1 MRLEVIILAAGEGT
15 RMRSSIP
22 KVLHVVGGRPLLE
35 HVLKIASDL
44 KPDTL
49 NVVIGHG
56 AMEVKAEIEAPHVA
70 WVEQSE
76 QKGTGHAVMQAMD
89 RVDPSA
95 AVLVLYGDVPLIEK
109 TTLGRCIA
117 AAEDGVGVVT
127 VEVPDPDG
135 LGRILRESD
144 GRISAIVE
152 EQDATEQQRTIK
164 EINTGILA
172 ASAATLAPLLASI
185 ETHNAQGEYYLT
197 DVISLA
203 ASSGVQVTGVGATCP
218 EEVQGINDRSQLAS
232 VERHFQRREAE
243 RLLASGVTLA
253 DPARLDLRGTLTAGR
268 DCFIDINVV
277 IEGTVVIG
285 DNVSIGPGCVVADSE
300 LADGVVIEAHSV
312 VEGAVVGSD
321 CRLGPFARVRP
332 GTELAE
338 GARIGNFVE
347 TKKAII
353 GAGTKANHLAY
364 LGDSTIG
371 AECNIGAGTVTC
383 NYDGVDK
390 NETRIGDGVFV
401 GTNSTLV
408 APLTIDEGAYV
419 AAGSTITSKV
429 DSEDLAVGR
438 ARQRNIQ
445 GWVPPTKRK
454 Q

>member
-1 MRLEVIILAAGEGT
+1 MRLEVIVLAAGEGT
-15 RMRSSIP
+15 RMQSSIP

-35 HVLKIASDL
+35 HVLNVASDL
-44 KPDTL
+44 SPDTL

-56 AMEVKAEIEAPHVA
+56 GAEVKARIEAPDVA
-70 WVEQSE
+70 WVDQAER
-76 QKGTGHAVMQAMD
+76 KGTGHAVIQAMD
-89 RVDPSA
+89 NVDPSA
-95 AVLVLYGDVPLIEK
+95 TVLVLYGDVPLIEK
-109 TTLGRCIA
+109 TTLEQCIA
-117 AAEDGVGVVT
+117 AASDGIGIVT
-127 VEVPDPDG
+127 VEMSDPKG
-135 LGRILRESD
+135 LGRILRGAD
-144 GRISAIVE
+144 GRISAIIE

-164 EINTGILA
+164 EVNTGILA
-172 ASAATLAPLLASI
+172 ASSATLAPLLASI
-185 ETHNAQGEYYLT
+185 ETHNSQGEYYLT
-197 DVISLA
+197 DVISRA
-203 ASSGVQVTGVGATCP
+203 ASSGIQVTGVGAICP
-218 EEVQGINDRSQLAS
+218 EEVQGINDHIQLAA

-243 RLLASGVTLA
+243 RLMVSGVTLA

-277 IEGTVVIG
+277 IEGTVAIG
-285 DNVSIGPGCVVADSE
+285 DNVSIGPGCVVTDSE
-300 LADGVVIEAHSV
+300 LANGVVVEAHSV
-312 VEGAVVGSD
+312 VEGAIVGSH

-390 NETRIGDGVFV
+390 NETHIGDGVFV

-454 Q
+454 

>member
-1 MRLEVIILAAGEGT
+1 MRLEVIVLAAGQGT
-15 RMRSSIP
+15 RMQSSVP

-35 HVLKIASDL
+35 HVINTASDL
-44 KPDTL
+44 NPETL
-49 NVVIGHG
+49 NVVVGHG
-56 AMEVKAEIEAPHVA
+56 RAEVEARLETSDVA
-70 WVEQSE
+70 WVDQGE
-76 QKGTGHAVMQAMD
+76 QKGTGHAVIQAMD
-89 RVDPSA
+89 NVDPSA
-95 AVLVLYGDVPLIEK
+95 TVLVLYGDVPLIKK
-109 TTLGRCIA
+109 TTLEQCIA
-117 AAEDGVGVVT
+117 AAGDGIGIVT
-127 VEVPDPDG
+127 VEMPDPQG

-144 GRISAIVE
+144 GQISAIIE

-164 EINTGILA
+164 EVNTGILA

-185 ETHNAQGEYYLT
+185 ETRNSQGEYYLT

-203 ASSGVQVTGVGATCP
+203 ASSGIKVSGVGATCP
-218 EEVQGINDRSQLAS
+218 EEVQGINDRIQLAA

-243 RLLASGVTLA
+243 RLMAAGVTIA
-253 DPARLDLRGTLTAGR
+253 DPARLDLRGTLTAGQ
-268 DCFIDINVV
+268 DCFIDVNVIV
-277 IEGTVVIG
+277 EGSVVIG
-285 DNVSIGPGCVVADSE
+285 KNVSIGPGCVVKDSE
-300 LADGVVIEAHSV
+300 LGDDVVIEANTLV
-312 VEGAVVGSD
+312 DGAVIASD
-321 CRLGPFARVRP
+321 CHLGPFARIRP

-371 AECNIGAGTVTC
+371 AECNIGAGTITC

-390 NETRIGDGVFV
+390 NETHIGDGVFV

-408 APLTIDEGAYV
+408 APLAIGDGAYV

-454 Q
+454 

>member
-1 MRLEVIILAAGEGT
+1 MRLEVIVLAAGEGT
-15 RMRSSIP
+15 RMQSSIP

-35 HVLKIASDL
+35 HVLNVASDL
-44 KPDTL
+44 SPDTL

-56 AMEVKAEIEAPHVA
+56 GAEVKARIEAPDVA
-70 WVEQSE
+70 WVDQAER
-76 QKGTGHAVMQAMD
+76 KGTGHAVIQAMD
-89 RVDPSA
+89 NVDPSA
-95 AVLVLYGDVPLIEK
+95 TVLVLYGDVPLIEK
-109 TTLGRCIA
+109 TTLEQCIA
-117 AAEDGVGVVT
+117 AASDGIGIVT
-127 VEVPDPDG
+127 VEMSDPKG
-135 LGRILRESD
+135 LGRILRGAD
-144 GRISAIVE
+144 GRISAIIE
-152 EQDATEQQRTIK
+152 EQDATEQQRTIQ
-164 EINTGILA
+164 EVNTGILA
-172 ASAATLAPLLASI
+172 ASNATLAPLLASI
-185 ETHNAQGEYYLT
+185 ETHNSQGEYYLT
-197 DVISLA
+197 DVISRA
-203 ASSGVQVTGVGATCP
+203 ASSGIQVTGVGAICP
-218 EEVQGINDRSQLAS
+218 EEVQGINDHIQLAA

-243 RLLASGVTLA
+243 RLMVSGVTLA

-277 IEGTVVIG
+277 IEGTVAIG
-285 DNVSIGPGCVVADSE
+285 DNVSIGPGCVVTDSE
-300 LADGVVIEAHSV
+300 LADGVVVEAHSV
-312 VEGAVVGSD
+312 VEGAIVGSR

-390 NETRIGDGVFV
+390 NETHIGDGVFV

-454 Q
+454 

>member
-1 MRLEVIILAAGEGT
+1 MRLEVIVLAAGEGT
-15 RMRSSIP
+15 RMQSSIP

-35 HVLKIASDL
+35 HVLNVASDL
-44 KPDTL
+44 SPDTL
-49 NVVIGHG
+49 TVVIGHG
-56 AMEVKAEIEAPHVA
+56 GAEVKARIEAPDVA
-70 WVEQSE
+70 WVDQAER
-76 QKGTGHAVMQAMD
+76 KGTGHAVIQAMD
-89 RVDPSA
+89 NVDPSA
-95 AVLVLYGDVPLIEK
+95 TVLVLYGDVPLIEK
-109 TTLGRCIA
+109 TTLEQCIA
-117 AAEDGVGVVT
+117 AASDGIGIVT
-127 VEVPDPDG
+127 VEMSDPKG
-135 LGRILRESD
+135 LGRILRGAD
-144 GRISAIVE
+144 GRISAIIE
-152 EQDATEQQRTIK
+152 EQDATEQQRTIQ
-164 EINTGILA
+164 EVNTGILA
-172 ASAATLAPLLASI
+172 ASNATLAPLLASI
-185 ETHNAQGEYYLT
+185 ETHNSQGEYYLT

-203 ASSGVQVTGVGATCP
+203 ASSGTQVTGVNAICP
-218 EEVQGINDRSQLAS
+218 EEVQGINDHIQLAA

-243 RLLASGVTLA
+243 RLMVSGVTLA

-277 IEGTVVIG
+277 IEGTVAIG
-285 DNVSIGPGCVVADSE
+285 DNVSIGPGCVVTDSE
-300 LADGVVIEAHSV
+300 LADGVVVEAHSV
-312 VEGAVVGSD
+312 VEGAIVGSR

-390 NETRIGDGVFV
+390 NETHIGDGVFV

-454 Q
+454 

>member
-1 MRLEVIILAAGEGT
+1 MRLEVIVLAAGEGT
-15 RMRSSIP
+15 RMQSSIP

-35 HVLKIASDL
+35 HVLNVASDL
-44 KPDTL
+44 SPDTL

-56 AMEVKAEIEAPHVA
+56 GAEVKARIEAPDVA
-70 WVEQSE
+70 WVDQAER
-76 QKGTGHAVMQAMD
+76 KGTGHAVIQAMD
-89 RVDPSA
+89 NVDPSA
-95 AVLVLYGDVPLIEK
+95 TVLVLYGDVPLIEK
-109 TTLGRCIA
+109 TTLEQCIA
-117 AAEDGVGVVT
+117 AASDGIGIVT
-127 VEVPDPDG
+127 VEMSDPKG
-135 LGRILRESD
+135 LGRILRGAD
-144 GRISAIVE
+144 GRISAIIE

-164 EINTGILA
+164 EVNTGILA
-172 ASAATLAPLLASI
+172 ASSATLAPLLASI
-185 ETHNAQGEYYLT
+185 ETHNSQGEYYLT
-197 DVISLA
+197 DVISRA
-203 ASSGVQVTGVGATCP
+203 ASSGIQVTGVGAICP
-218 EEVQGINDRSQLAS
+218 EEVQGINDHIQLAA

-243 RLLASGVTLA
+243 RLMVSGVTLA

-277 IEGTVVIG
+277 IEGTVAIG
-285 DNVSIGPGCVVADSE
+285 DNVSIGPGCVVTDSE
-300 LADGVVIEAHSV
+300 LADGVVVEAHSV
-312 VEGAVVGSD
+312 VEGAIVGSR

-390 NETRIGDGVFV
+390 NETHIGDGVFV

-454 Q
+454 

>member
-1 MRLEVIILAAGEGT
+1 MRLEVIVLAAGEGT
-15 RMRSSIP
+15 RMQSSIP

-35 HVLKIASDL
+35 HVLNVASDL
-44 KPDTL
+44 SPDTL
-49 NVVIGHG
+49 TVVIGHG
-56 AMEVKAEIEAPHVA
+56 GAEVKARIEAPDVA
-70 WVEQSE
+70 WVDQAE
-76 QKGTGHAVMQAMD
+76 QKGTGHAVIQAMD
-89 RVDPSA
+89 NVDPSA
-95 AVLVLYGDVPLIEK
+95 TVLVLYGDVPLIEK
-109 TTLGRCIA
+109 TTLEQCIA
-117 AAEDGVGVVT
+117 AASDGIGIVT
-127 VEVPDPDG
+127 VEMSDPKG
-135 LGRILRESD
+135 LGRILRGAD
-144 GRISAIVE
+144 GRISAIIE

-164 EINTGILA
+164 EVNTGILA
-172 ASAATLAPLLASI
+172 ASNATLAPLLASI
-185 ETHNAQGEYYLT
+185 ETHNSQGEYYLT

-203 ASSGVQVTGVGATCP
+203 ASSGTQVAGVNAICP
-218 EEVQGINDRSQLAS
+218 EEVQGINDHIQLAA

-243 RLLASGVTLA
+243 RLMVSGVTLA

-277 IEGTVVIG
+277 IEGTVAIG
-285 DNVSIGPGCVVADSE
+285 DNVSIGPGCVVTDSE

-312 VEGAVVGSD
+312 VEGAIVGSR

-338 GARIGNFVE
+338 GVRIGNFVE

-390 NETRIGDGVFV
+390 NETHIGDGVFV

-454 Q
+454 

>member
-1 MRLEVIILAAGEGT
+1 MRLEVIVLAAGEGT
-15 RMRSSIP
+15 RMQSSIP

-35 HVLKIASDL
+35 HVLNVASDL
-44 KPDTL
+44 SPDTL

-56 AMEVKAEIEAPHVA
+56 GAEVKARIEAPDVA
-70 WVEQSE
+70 WVDQAER
-76 QKGTGHAVMQAMD
+76 KGTGHAVIQAMD
-89 RVDPSA
+89 NVDPSA
-95 AVLVLYGDVPLIEK
+95 TVLVLYGDVPLIEK
-109 TTLGRCIA
+109 TTLEQCIA
-117 AAEDGVGVVT
+117 AASDGIGIVT
-127 VEVPDPDG
+127 VEMSDPKG
-135 LGRILRESD
+135 LGRILRGAD
-144 GRISAIVE
+144 GRISAIIE

-164 EINTGILA
+164 EVNTGILA
-172 ASAATLAPLLASI
+172 ASSATLAPLLASI
-185 ETHNAQGEYYLT
+185 ETHNSQGEYYLT
-197 DVISLA
+197 DVISRA
-203 ASSGVQVTGVGATCP
+203 ASSGIQVTGVGAICP
-218 EEVQGINDRSQLAS
+218 EEVQGINDHIQLAA
-232 VERHFQRREAE
+232 VERDFQRREAE
-243 RLLASGVTLA
+243 RLMVSGVTLA

-277 IEGTVVIG
+277 IEGTVAIG
-285 DNVSIGPGCVVADSE
+285 DNVSIGPGCVVTDSE
-300 LADGVVIEAHSV
+300 LADGVVVEAHSV
-312 VEGAVVGSD
+312 VEGAIVGSR

-390 NETRIGDGVFV
+390 NETHIGDGVFV

-454 Q
+454 

>member
-1 MRLEVIILAAGEGT
+1 MRLEVIVLAAGEGT
-15 RMRSSIP
+15 RMQSSIP

-35 HVLKIASDL
+35 HVLNVASDL
-44 KPDTL
+44 SPDTL
-49 NVVIGHG
+49 TVVIGHG
-56 AMEVKAEIEAPHVA
+56 GAEVKARIEAPDVA
-70 WVEQSE
+70 WVDQAER
-76 QKGTGHAVMQAMD
+76 KGTGHAVVQAMD
-89 RVDPSA
+89 NVDPSA
-95 AVLVLYGDVPLIEK
+95 TVLVLYGDVPLIEK
-109 TTLGRCIA
+109 TTLEQCLA
-117 AAEDGVGVVT
+117 AARDGIGIVT
-127 VEVPDPDG
+127 VEMSDPKG
-135 LGRILRESD
+135 LGRILRGAD
-144 GRISAIVE
+144 GRISAIIE

-164 EINTGILA
+164 EVNTGILA
-172 ASAATLAPLLASI
+172 ASSATLAPLLASI
-185 ETHNAQGEYYLT
+185 ETHNSQGEYYLT
-197 DVISLA
+197 DVISRA
-203 ASSGVQVTGVGATCP
+203 ASSGIQVTGVGAICP
-218 EEVQGINDRSQLAS
+218 EEVQGINDHIQLAA
-232 VERHFQRREAE
+232 VERDFQRREAE
-243 RLLASGVTLA
+243 RLMVSGVTLA

-277 IEGTVVIG
+277 IEGTVAIG
-285 DNVSIGPGCVVADSE
+285 DNVSIGPGCVVTDSE
-300 LADGVVIEAHSV
+300 LADGVVVEAHSV
-312 VEGAVVGSD
+312 VEGAIVGSR

-390 NETRIGDGVFV
+390 NETHIGDGVFV

-454 Q
+454 

>member
-1 MRLEVIILAAGEGT
+1 MRLEVIVLAAGEGT
-15 RMRSSIP
+15 RMQSSIP

-35 HVLKIASDL
+35 HVLNVASDL
-44 KPDTL
+44 SPDTL

-56 AMEVKAEIEAPHVA
+56 GAEVKARIEAPDVA
-70 WVEQSE
+70 WVDQAER
-76 QKGTGHAVMQAMD
+76 KGTGHAVIQAMD
-89 RVDPSA
+89 NVDPSA
-95 AVLVLYGDVPLIEK
+95 TVLVLYGDVPLIEK
-109 TTLGRCIA
+109 TTLEQCIA
-117 AAEDGVGVVT
+117 AASDGIGIVT
-127 VEVPDPDG
+127 VEMSDPKG
-135 LGRILRESD
+135 LGRILRGAD
-144 GRISAIVE
+144 GRISAIIE
-152 EQDATEQQRTIK
+152 EQDATEQQRTIQ
-164 EINTGILA
+164 EVNTGILA
-172 ASAATLAPLLASI
+172 ASNATLAPLLASI
-185 ETHNAQGEYYLT
+185 ETHNSQGEYYLT

-203 ASSGVQVTGVGATCP
+203 ASSGTQVTGVNAICP
-218 EEVQGINDRSQLAS
+218 EEVQGINDHIQLAA

-243 RLLASGVTLA
+243 RLMVSGVTLA

-277 IEGTVVIG
+277 IEGTVAIG
-285 DNVSIGPGCVVADSE
+285 DNVSIGPGCVVTDSE
-300 LADGVVIEAHSV
+300 LADGVVVEAHSV
-312 VEGAVVGSD
+312 VEGAIVGSR

-390 NETRIGDGVFV
+390 NETHIGDGVFV

-454 Q
+454 

>member
-1 MRLEVIILAAGEGT
+1 MRLEVIVLAAGEGT
-15 RMRSSIP
+15 RMQSSIP

-35 HVLKIASDL
+35 HVLNVASDL
-44 KPDTL
+44 SPDTL

-56 AMEVKAEIEAPHVA
+56 GAEVKARIEAPDVA
-70 WVEQSE
+70 WVDQAER
-76 QKGTGHAVMQAMD
+76 KGTGHAVIQAMD
-89 RVDPSA
+89 NVDPSA
-95 AVLVLYGDVPLIEK
+95 TVLVLYGDVPLIEK
-109 TTLGRCIA
+109 TTLEQCIA
-117 AAEDGVGVVT
+117 AASDGIGIVT
-127 VEVPDPDG
+127 VEMSDPKG
-135 LGRILRESD
+135 LGRILRGAD
-144 GRISAIVE
+144 GRISAIIE

-164 EINTGILA
+164 EVNTGILA
-172 ASAATLAPLLASI
+172 ASSATLALLLASI
-185 ETHNAQGEYYLT
+185 ETHNSQGEYYLT

-203 ASSGVQVTGVGATCP
+203 ASSGTQVTGVNAICP
-218 EEVQGINDRSQLAS
+218 EEVQGINDHIQLAA

-243 RLLASGVTLA
+243 RLMVSGVTLA

-277 IEGTVVIG
+277 IEGTVAIG
-285 DNVSIGPGCVVADSE
+285 DNVSIGPGCVVTDSE
-300 LADGVVIEAHSV
+300 LADGVVVEAHSV
-312 VEGAVVGSD
+312 VEGAIVGSR

-390 NETRIGDGVFV
+390 NETHIGDGVFV

-454 Q
+454 

>member
-15 RMRSSIP
+15 RMQSSIP

-117 AAEDGVGVVT
+117 AAEDGIGVVT
-127 VEVPDPDG
+127 VEVPDPEG

-203 ASSGVQVTGVGATCP
+203 ASSGVQVTGVSATCP

-454 Q
+454 R

>member
-1 MRLEVIILAAGEGT
+1 MRLEVIVLAAGEGT
-15 RMRSSIP
+15 RMQSSIP

-35 HVLKIASDL
+35 HVLNVASDL
-44 KPDTL
+44 SPDTL
-49 NVVIGHG
+49 TVVIGHG
-56 AMEVKAEIEAPHVA
+56 GAEVKARIEAPDVA
-70 WVEQSE
+70 WVDQAER
-76 QKGTGHAVMQAMD
+76 KGTGHAVIQAMD
-89 RVDPSA
+89 NVDPSA
-95 AVLVLYGDVPLIEK
+95 TVLVLYGDVPLIEK
-109 TTLGRCIA
+109 TTLEQCIA
-117 AAEDGVGVVT
+117 AASDGIGIVT
-127 VEVPDPDG
+127 VEMSDPKG
-135 LGRILRESD
+135 LGRILRGAD
-144 GRISAIVE
+144 GRISAIIE

-164 EINTGILA
+164 EVNTGILA
-172 ASAATLAPLLASI
+172 ASSATLAPLLASI
-185 ETHNAQGEYYLT
+185 ETHNSQGEYYLT

-203 ASSGVQVTGVGATCP
+203 ASSGTQVTGVNAICP
-218 EEVQGINDRSQLAS
+218 EEVQGINDHIQLAA

-243 RLLASGVTLA
+243 RLMVSGVTLA

-277 IEGTVVIG
+277 IEGTVAIG
-285 DNVSIGPGCVVADSE
+285 DNVSIGPGCVVTDSE
-300 LADGVVIEAHSV
+300 LADGVVVEAHSV
-312 VEGAVVGSD
+312 VEGAIVGSR

-390 NETRIGDGVFV
+390 NETHIGDGVFV

-454 Q
+454 

>member
-1 MRLEVIILAAGEGT
+1 MRLEVIVLAAGEGT
-15 RMRSSIP
+15 RMQSSIP

-35 HVLKIASDL
+35 HVLNVASDL
-44 KPDTL
+44 SPDTL

-56 AMEVKAEIEAPHVA
+56 GAEVKARIEAPDVA
-70 WVEQSE
+70 WVDQAER
-76 QKGTGHAVMQAMD
+76 KGTGHAVIQAMD
-89 RVDPSA
+89 NVDPSA
-95 AVLVLYGDVPLIEK
+95 TVLVLYGDVPLIEK
-109 TTLGRCIA
+109 TTLEQCMA
-117 AAEDGVGVVT
+117 AASDGIGIVT
-127 VEVPDPDG
+127 VEMSDPKG
-135 LGRILRESD
+135 LGRILRGAD
-144 GRISAIVE
+144 GRISAIIE

-164 EINTGILA
+164 EVNTGILA
-172 ASAATLAPLLASI
+172 ASSATLAPLLASI
-185 ETHNAQGEYYLT
+185 ETHNSQGEYYLT

-203 ASSGVQVTGVGATCP
+203 ASSGTQVTGVNAICP
-218 EEVQGINDRSQLAS
+218 EEVQGINDHIQLAA

-243 RLLASGVTLA
+243 RLMVSGVTLA

-277 IEGTVVIG
+277 IEGTVAIG
-285 DNVSIGPGCVVADSE
+285 DNVSIGPGCVVTDSE
-300 LADGVVIEAHSV
+300 LADGVVVEAHSV
-312 VEGAVVGSD
+312 VEGAIVGSR

-390 NETRIGDGVFV
+390 NETHIGDGVFV

-454 Q
+454 

>member
-1 MRLEVIILAAGEGT
+1 MRLEVIVLAAGEGT
-15 RMRSSIP
+15 RMQSSIP

-35 HVLKIASDL
+35 HVLNVASDL
-44 KPDTL
+44 SPDTL
-49 NVVIGHG
+49 TVVIGHG
-56 AMEVKAEIEAPHVA
+56 GAEVKARIEAPDVA
-70 WVEQSE
+70 WVDQAER
-76 QKGTGHAVMQAMD
+76 KGTGHAVIQAMD
-89 RVDPSA
+89 NVDPSA
-95 AVLVLYGDVPLIEK
+95 TVLVLYGDVPLIEK
-109 TTLGRCIA
+109 TTLEQCIA
-117 AAEDGVGVVT
+117 AASDGIGIVT
-127 VEVPDPDG
+127 VEMSDPKG
-135 LGRILRESD
+135 LGRILRGAD
-144 GRISAIVE
+144 GRISAIIE
-152 EQDATEQQRTIK
+152 EQDATEQQRTIQ
-164 EINTGILA
+164 EVNTGILA
-172 ASAATLAPLLASI
+172 ASNATLAPLLASI
-185 ETHNAQGEYYLT
+185 ETHNSQGEYYLT

-203 ASSGVQVTGVGATCP
+203 ASSGTQVTGVNAICP
-218 EEVQGINDRSQLAS
+218 EEVQGINDHIQLAA
-232 VERHFQRREAE
+232 VERDFQRREAE
-243 RLLASGVTLA
+243 RLMVSGVTLA

-277 IEGTVVIG
+277 IEGTVAIG
-285 DNVSIGPGCVVADSE
+285 DNVSIGPGCVVTDSE
-300 LADGVVIEAHSV
+300 LADGVVVEAHSV
-312 VEGAVVGSD
+312 VEGAIVGSR

-390 NETRIGDGVFV
+390 NETHIGDGVFV

-454 Q
+454 

>member
-1 MRLEVIILAAGEGT
+1 MRLEVIVLAAGEGT
-15 RMRSSIP
+15 RMQSSIP

-35 HVLKIASDL
+35 HVLNVASDL
-44 KPDTL
+44 SPDTL

-56 AMEVKAEIEAPHVA
+56 GAEVKARIEAPDVA
-70 WVEQSE
+70 WVDQAER
-76 QKGTGHAVMQAMD
+76 KGTGHAVIQAMD
-89 RVDPSA
+89 NVDPSA
-95 AVLVLYGDVPLIEK
+95 TVLVLYGDVPLIEK
-109 TTLGRCIA
+109 TTLEQCIA
-117 AAEDGVGVVT
+117 AASDGIGIVT
-127 VEVPDPDG
+127 VEMSDPKG
-135 LGRILRESD
+135 LGRILRGAD
-144 GRISAIVE
+144 GRISAIIE

-164 EINTGILA
+164 EVNTGILA
-172 ASAATLAPLLASI
+172 ASNATLAPLLASI
-185 ETHNAQGEYYLT
+185 ETHNSQGEYYLT

-203 ASSGVQVTGVGATCP
+203 ASSGIQVTGVGAICS
-218 EEVQGINDRSQLAS
+218 EEVQGINDHIQLAA

-243 RLLASGVTLA
+243 RLMVSGVTLA

-277 IEGTVVIG
+277 IEGTVAIG
-285 DNVSIGPGCVVADSE
+285 DNVSIGPGCVVTDSE
-300 LADGVVIEAHSV
+300 LADGVVVEAHSV
-312 VEGAVVGSD
+312 VEGAIVGSR

-390 NETRIGDGVFV
+390 NETHIGDGVFV
-401 GTNSTLV
+401 GTSSTLV

-454 Q
+454 

>member
-1 MRLEVIILAAGEGT
+1 MRLEVIVLAAGEGT
-15 RMRSSIP
+15 RMQSSIP

-35 HVLKIASDL
+35 HVLNVASDL
-44 KPDTL
+44 SPDTL
-49 NVVIGHG
+49 TVVIGHG
-56 AMEVKAEIEAPHVA
+56 GAEVKARIEAPDVA
-70 WVEQSE
+70 WVDQAER
-76 QKGTGHAVMQAMD
+76 KGTGHAVIQAMD
-89 RVDPSA
+89 NVDPSA
-95 AVLVLYGDVPLIEK
+95 TVLVLYGDVPLIEK
-109 TTLGRCIA
+109 TTLEQCIA
-117 AAEDGVGVVT
+117 AASDGIGIVT
-127 VEVPDPDG
+127 VEMSDPKG
-135 LGRILRESD
+135 LGRILRGAD
-144 GRISAIVE
+144 GRISAIIE

-164 EINTGILA
+164 EVNTGILA
-172 ASAATLAPLLASI
+172 ASSATLAPLLASI
-185 ETHNAQGEYYLT
+185 ETHNSQGEYYLT
-197 DVISLA
+197 DVISRA
-203 ASSGVQVTGVGATCP
+203 ASSGIQVTGVGAICP
-218 EEVQGINDRSQLAS
+218 EEVQGINDHIQLAA

-243 RLLASGVTLA
+243 RLMVSGVTLA

-277 IEGTVVIG
+277 IEGTVAIG
-285 DNVSIGPGCVVADSE
+285 DNVSIGPGCVVTDSE
-300 LADGVVIEAHSV
+300 LADGVVVEAHSV
-312 VEGAVVGSD
+312 VEGAIVGSR

-390 NETRIGDGVFV
+390 NETHIGDGVFV

-454 Q
+454 

>member
-1 MRLEVIILAAGEGT
+1 MRLEVIVLAAGEGT
-15 RMRSSIP
+15 RMQSSIP

-35 HVLKIASDL
+35 HVLNVASDL
-44 KPDTL
+44 SPDTL
-49 NVVIGHG
+49 TVVIGHG
-56 AMEVKAEIEAPHVA
+56 GAEVKARIEAPDVA
-70 WVEQSE
+70 WVDQAER
-76 QKGTGHAVMQAMD
+76 KGTGHAVIQAMD
-89 RVDPSA
+89 NVDPSA
-95 AVLVLYGDVPLIEK
+95 TVLVLYGDVPLIEK
-109 TTLGRCIA
+109 TTLEQCIA
-117 AAEDGVGVVT
+117 AASDGIGIVT
-127 VEVPDPDG
+127 VEMSDPKG
-135 LGRILRESD
+135 LGRILRGAD
-144 GRISAIVE
+144 GRISAIIE
-152 EQDATEQQRTIK
+152 EQDATEQQRTIQ
-164 EINTGILA
+164 EVNTGILA
-172 ASAATLAPLLASI
+172 ASNATLAPLLAAI
-185 ETHNAQGEYYLT
+185 ETHNSQGEYYLT

-203 ASSGVQVTGVGATCP
+203 ASSGTQVTGVNAICP
-218 EEVQGINDRSQLAS
+218 EEVQGINDHIQLAA

-243 RLLASGVTLA
+243 RLMVSGVTLA

-285 DNVSIGPGCVVADSE
+285 DNVSIGPGCVVTDSE
-300 LADGVVIEAHSV
+300 LADGVVVEAHSV
-312 VEGAVVGSD
+312 VEGAIVGSR

-390 NETRIGDGVFV
+390 NETHIGDGVFV

-454 Q
+454 

>member
-1 MRLEVIILAAGEGT
+1 MRLEVIVLAAGEGT
-15 RMRSSIP
+15 RMQSSIP

-35 HVLKIASDL
+35 HVLNVASDL
-44 KPDTL
+44 SPDTL
-49 NVVIGHG
+49 TVVIGHG
-56 AMEVKAEIEAPHVA
+56 GAEVKARIEAPDVA
-70 WVEQSE
+70 WVDQAER
-76 QKGTGHAVMQAMD
+76 KGTGHAVIQAMD
-89 RVDPSA
+89 NVDPSA
-95 AVLVLYGDVPLIEK
+95 TVLVLYGDVPLIEK
-109 TTLGRCIA
+109 TTLEQCIA
-117 AAEDGVGVVT
+117 AASDGIGIVT
-127 VEVPDPDG
+127 VEMSDPKG
-135 LGRILRESD
+135 LGRILRGAD
-144 GRISAIVE
+144 GRISAIIE

-164 EINTGILA
+164 EVNTGILA
-172 ASAATLAPLLASI
+172 ASNATLAPLLASI
-185 ETHNAQGEYYLT
+185 ETHNSQGEYYLT

-203 ASSGVQVTGVGATCP
+203 ASSGTQVAGVNAICP
-218 EEVQGINDRSQLAS
+218 EEVQGINDHIQLAA

-243 RLLASGVTLA
+243 RLMVSGVTLA

-277 IEGTVVIG
+277 IEGTVAIG
-285 DNVSIGPGCVVADSE
+285 DNVSIGPGCVVTDSE
-300 LADGVVIEAHSV
+300 LADGVVVEAHSV
-312 VEGAVVGSD
+312 VEGAIVGSR

-390 NETRIGDGVFV
+390 NETHIGDGVFV

-454 Q
+454 

>member
-1 MRLEVIILAAGEGT
+1 MRLEVIVLAAGEGT
-15 RMRSSIP
+15 RMQSSIP

-35 HVLKIASDL
+35 HVLNVASDL
-44 KPDTL
+44 SPDTL

-56 AMEVKAEIEAPHVA
+56 GAEVKARIEAPDVA
-70 WVEQSE
+70 WVDQAER
-76 QKGTGHAVMQAMD
+76 KGTGHAVIQAMD
-89 RVDPSA
+89 NVDPSA
-95 AVLVLYGDVPLIEK
+95 TVLVLYGDVPLIEK
-109 TTLGRCIA
+109 TTLEQCIA
-117 AAEDGVGVVT
+117 AASDGIGIVT
-127 VEVPDPDG
+127 VEMSDPKG
-135 LGRILRESD
+135 LGRILRGAD
-144 GRISAIVE
+144 GRISAIIE

-164 EINTGILA
+164 EVNTGILA
-172 ASAATLAPLLASI
+172 ASNATLAPLLASI
-185 ETHNAQGEYYLT
+185 ETHNSQGEYYLT

-203 ASSGVQVTGVGATCP
+203 ASSGTQVTGVNAICP
-218 EEVQGINDRSQLAS
+218 EEVQGINDHIQLAA
-232 VERHFQRREAE
+232 VERDFQRREAE
-243 RLLASGVTLA
+243 RLMVSGVTLA

-277 IEGTVVIG
+277 IEGTVAIG
-285 DNVSIGPGCVVADSE
+285 DNVSIGPGCVVTDSE
-300 LADGVVIEAHSV
+300 LADGVVVEAHSV
-312 VEGAVVGSD
+312 VEGAIVGSR

-390 NETRIGDGVFV
+390 NETHIGDGVFV

-454 Q
+454 

>member
-1 MRLEVIILAAGEGT
+1 MRLEVIVLAAGEGT
-15 RMRSSIP
+15 RMQSSIP

-35 HVLKIASDL
+35 HVLNVASDL
-44 KPDTL
+44 SPDTL

-56 AMEVKAEIEAPHVA
+56 GAEVKARIEAPDVA
-70 WVEQSE
+70 WVDQAER
-76 QKGTGHAVMQAMD
+76 KGTGHAVIQAMD
-89 RVDPSA
+89 NVDPSA
-95 AVLVLYGDVPLIEK
+95 TVLVLYGDVPLIEK
-109 TTLGRCIA
+109 TTLEQCIA
-117 AAEDGVGVVT
+117 AASDGIGIVT
-127 VEVPDPDG
+127 VEMSDPKG
-135 LGRILRESD
+135 LGRILRGAD
-144 GRISAIVE
+144 GRISAIIE

-164 EINTGILA
+164 EVNTGILA
-172 ASAATLAPLLASI
+172 ASNATLAPLLASI
-185 ETHNAQGEYYLT
+185 ETHNSQGEYYLT

-203 ASSGVQVTGVGATCP
+203 ASSGTQVTGVNAICP
-218 EEVQGINDRSQLAS
+218 EEVQGINDHIQLAA

-243 RLLASGVTLA
+243 RLMVSGVTLA

-277 IEGTVVIG
+277 IEGTVAIG
-285 DNVSIGPGCVVADSE
+285 DNVSIGPGCVVTDSE
-300 LADGVVIEAHSV
+300 LADGVVVEAHSV
-312 VEGAVVGSD
+312 VEGAIVGSR

-390 NETRIGDGVFV
+390 NETHIGDGVFV

-454 Q
+454 

>member
-1 MRLEVIILAAGEGT
+1 MRLEVIVLAAGEGT
-15 RMRSSIP
+15 RMKSNIP

-35 HVLKIASDL
+35 HVLNVASDL
-44 KPDTL
+44 SPDTL
-49 NVVIGHG
+49 TVVIGHG
-56 AMEVKAEIEAPHVA
+56 GAEVKARIEAPDVA
-70 WVEQSE
+70 WVDQAER
-76 QKGTGHAVMQAMD
+76 KGTGHAVIQAMD
-89 RVDPSA
+89 NVDPSA
-95 AVLVLYGDVPLIEK
+95 TVLVLYGDVPLIEK
-109 TTLGRCIA
+109 TTLEQCIA
-117 AAEDGVGVVT
+117 AASDGIGIVT
-127 VEVPDPDG
+127 VEMSDPKG
-135 LGRILRESD
+135 LGRILRGAD
-144 GRISAIVE
+144 GRISAIIE

-164 EINTGILA
+164 EVNTGILA
-172 ASAATLAPLLASI
+172 ASNATLAPLLASI
-185 ETHNAQGEYYLT
+185 ETHNSQGEYYLT

-203 ASSGVQVTGVGATCP
+203 ASSGTQVTGVNAICP
-218 EEVQGINDRSQLAS
+218 EEVQGINDHIQLAA

-243 RLLASGVTLA
+243 RLMVSGVTLA

-277 IEGTVVIG
+277 IEGTVAIG
-285 DNVSIGPGCVVADSE
+285 DNVSIGPGCVVTDSK
-300 LADGVVIEAHSV
+300 LADGVVVEAHSV
-312 VEGAVVGSD
+312 VEGAIVGSR

-390 NETRIGDGVFV
+390 NETHIGDGVFV

-454 Q
+454 

>member
-1 MRLEVIILAAGEGT
+1 MRLEVIVLAAGEGT
-15 RMRSSIP
+15 RMQSSIP

-35 HVLKIASDL
+35 HVLNVASDL
-44 KPDTL
+44 SPDTL
-49 NVVIGHG
+49 TVVIGHG
-56 AMEVKAEIEAPHVA
+56 GAEVKARIEAPDVA
-70 WVEQSE
+70 WVDQAE
-76 QKGTGHAVMQAMD
+76 QKGTGHAVIQAMD
-89 RVDPSA
+89 NVDPSA
-95 AVLVLYGDVPLIEK
+95 TVLVLYGDVPLIEK
-109 TTLGRCIA
+109 TTLEQCIA
-117 AAEDGVGVVT
+117 AASDGIGIVT
-127 VEVPDPDG
+127 VEMSDPKG
-135 LGRILRESD
+135 LGRILRGAD
-144 GRISAIVE
+144 GRISAIIE

-164 EINTGILA
+164 EVNTGILA
-172 ASAATLAPLLASI
+172 ASNATLAPLLASI
-185 ETHNAQGEYYLT
+185 ETHNSQGEYYLT

-203 ASSGVQVTGVGATCP
+203 ASSGTQVAGVNAICP
-218 EEVQGINDRSQLAS
+218 EEVQGINDHIQLAA

-243 RLLASGVTLA
+243 RLMVSGVTLA

-277 IEGTVVIG
+277 IEGTVAIG
-285 DNVSIGPGCVVADSE
+285 DNVSIGPGCVVTDSE
-300 LADGVVIEAHSV
+300 LADGVVVEAHSV
-312 VEGAVVGSD
+312 VEGAIVGSR

-390 NETRIGDGVFV
+390 NETHIGDGVFV

-454 Q
+454 

>member
-1 MRLEVIILAAGEGT
+1 MRLEVIVLAAGEGT
-15 RMRSSIP
+15 RMQSSIP

-35 HVLKIASDL
+35 HVLNVASDL
-44 KPDTL
+44 SPDTL

-56 AMEVKAEIEAPHVA
+56 RAEVKARIEAPDVA
-70 WVEQSE
+70 WVDQDER
-76 QKGTGHAVMQAMD
+76 KGTGHAVVQAMD
-89 RVDPSA
+89 NVDPSA
-95 AVLVLYGDVPLIEK
+95 TVLVLYGDVPLIEK
-109 TTLGRCIA
+109 TTLEQCLA
-117 AAEDGVGVVT
+117 AARDGIGIVT
-127 VEVPDPDG
+127 VEMSDPKG
-135 LGRILRESD
+135 LGRILRGAD

-164 EINTGILA
+164 EVNTGILA
-172 ASAATLAPLLASI
+172 TSSATLAPLLASI
-185 ETHNAQGEYYLT
+185 ETHNSQGEYYLT

-203 ASSGVQVTGVGATCP
+203 ASSGIQVTGVGAICP
-218 EEVQGINDRSQLAS
+218 EEVQGINDHIQLAA

-243 RLLASGVTLA
+243 RLMVSGVTLA

-277 IEGTVVIG
+277 IEGTVAIG
-285 DNVSIGPGCVVADSE
+285 DNVSIGPGCVVTDSE
-300 LADGVVIEAHSV
+300 LADGVVVEAHSV
-312 VEGAVVGSD
+312 VEGAIVGSR

-390 NETRIGDGVFV
+390 NETHIGDGVFV

-454 Q
+454 

>member
-1 MRLEVIILAAGEGT
+1 MRLEVIVLAAGEGT
-15 RMRSSIP
+15 RMQSSIP

-35 HVLKIASDL
+35 HVLNVASDL
-44 KPDTL
+44 SPDTL

-56 AMEVKAEIEAPHVA
+56 GAEVKARIEAPDVA
-70 WVEQSE
+70 WVDQDER
-76 QKGTGHAVMQAMD
+76 KGTGHAVIQAMD
-89 RVDPSA
+89 NVDPSA
-95 AVLVLYGDVPLIEK
+95 TVLVLYGDVPLIEK
-109 TTLGRCIA
+109 TTLEQCIA
-117 AAEDGVGVVT
+117 AASDGIGIVT
-127 VEVPDPDG
+127 VEMSDPKG
-135 LGRILRESD
+135 LGRILRGAD
-144 GRISAIVE
+144 GRISAIIE

-164 EINTGILA
+164 EVNTGILA
-172 ASAATLAPLLASI
+172 ASSATLAPLLASI
-185 ETHNAQGEYYLT
+185 ETHNSQGEYYLT

-203 ASSGVQVTGVGATCP
+203 ASSGTQVTGVNAICP
-218 EEVQGINDRSQLAS
+218 EEVQGINDHIQLAA

-243 RLLASGVTLA
+243 RLMVSGVTLA

-277 IEGTVVIG
+277 IEGTVAIG
-285 DNVSIGPGCVVADSE
+285 DNVSIGPGCVVTDSE
-300 LADGVVIEAHSV
+300 LADGVVVEAHSV
-312 VEGAVVGSD
+312 VEGAIVGSR

-390 NETRIGDGVFV
+390 NETHIGDGVFV

-454 Q
+454 

>member
-1 MRLEVIILAAGEGT
+1 MRLEVIVLAAGEGT
-15 RMRSSIP
+15 RMQSSIP

-35 HVLKIASDL
+35 HVLNVASDL
-44 KPDTL
+44 SPDTL

-56 AMEVKAEIEAPHVA
+56 GAEVKARIEAPDVA
-70 WVEQSE
+70 WVDQAER
-76 QKGTGHAVMQAMD
+76 KGTGHAVIQAMD
-89 RVDPSA
+89 NVAPSA
-95 AVLVLYGDVPLIEK
+95 TVLVLYGDVPLIEK
-109 TTLGRCIA
+109 TTLEQCIA
-117 AAEDGVGVVT
+117 AASDGIGIVT
-127 VEVPDPDG
+127 VEMSDPKG
-135 LGRILRESD
+135 LGRILRGAD
-144 GRISAIVE
+144 GRISAIIE

-164 EINTGILA
+164 EVNTGILA
-172 ASAATLAPLLASI
+172 ASNATLAPLLASI
-185 ETHNAQGEYYLT
+185 ETHNSQGEYYLT
-197 DVISLA
+197 DVISRA
-203 ASSGVQVTGVGATCP
+203 ASSGIQVTGVGAICP
-218 EEVQGINDRSQLAS
+218 EEVQGINDHIQLAA
-232 VERHFQRREAE
+232 VERDFQRREAE
-243 RLLASGVTLA
+243 RLMVSGVTLA

-277 IEGTVVIG
+277 IEGTVAIG
-285 DNVSIGPGCVVADSE
+285 DNVSIGPGCVVTDSE
-300 LADGVVIEAHSV
+300 LADGVVVEAHSV
-312 VEGAVVGSD
+312 VEGAIVGSR

-390 NETRIGDGVFV
+390 NETHIGDGVFV

-454 Q
+454 

>member
-1 MRLEVIILAAGEGT
+1 MRLEVIVLAAGEGT
-15 RMRSSIP
+15 RMQSSIP

-35 HVLKIASDL
+35 HVLNVASDL
-44 KPDTL
+44 SPDTL
-49 NVVIGHG
+49 TVVIGHG
-56 AMEVKAEIEAPHVA
+56 GAEVKARIEAPDVA
-70 WVEQSE
+70 WVDQAER
-76 QKGTGHAVMQAMD
+76 KGTGHAVIQAMD
-89 RVDPSA
+89 NVDPSA
-95 AVLVLYGDVPLIEK
+95 TVLVLYGDVPLIEK
-109 TTLGRCIA
+109 TTLEQCIA
-117 AAEDGVGVVT
+117 AASDGIGIVT
-127 VEVPDPDG
+127 VEMSDPKG
-135 LGRILRESD
+135 LGRILRGAD
-144 GRISAIVE
+144 GRISAIIE

-164 EINTGILA
+164 EVNTGILA
-172 ASAATLAPLLASI
+172 ASNATLAPLLASI
-185 ETHNAQGEYYLT
+185 ETHNSQGEYYLT
-197 DVISLA
+197 DVISRA
-203 ASSGVQVTGVGATCP
+203 ASSGIQVTGVGAICP
-218 EEVQGINDRSQLAS
+218 EEVQGINDHIQLAA

-243 RLLASGVTLA
+243 RLMVSGVTLA

-277 IEGTVVIG
+277 IEGTVAIG
-285 DNVSIGPGCVVADSE
+285 DNVSIGPGCVVTDSE
-300 LADGVVIEAHSV
+300 LADGVVVEAHSV
-312 VEGAVVGSD
+312 VEGAIVGSR

-390 NETRIGDGVFV
+390 NETHIGDGVFV

-454 Q
+454 

>member
-1 MRLEVIILAAGEGT
+1 MRLEVIVLAAGEGT
-15 RMRSSIP
+15 RMQSSIP

-35 HVLKIASDL
+35 HVLNVASDL
-44 KPDTL
+44 SPDTL

-56 AMEVKAEIEAPHVA
+56 GAEVKAQIEAPDVA
-70 WVEQSE
+70 WVDQAER
-76 QKGTGHAVMQAMD
+76 KGTGHAVIQAMD
-89 RVDPSA
+89 NVDPSA
-95 AVLVLYGDVPLIEK
+95 TVLVLYGDVPLIEK
-109 TTLGRCIA
+109 TTLEQCIA
-117 AAEDGVGVVT
+117 AASDGIGIVT
-127 VEVPDPDG
+127 VEMSDPKG
-135 LGRILRESD
+135 LGRILRGAD
-144 GRISAIVE
+144 GRISAIIE

-164 EINTGILA
+164 EVNTGILA
-172 ASAATLAPLLASI
+172 ASNATLAPLLASI
-185 ETHNAQGEYYLT
+185 ETHNSQGEYYLT

-203 ASSGVQVTGVGATCP
+203 ASSGTQVTGVNAICP
-218 EEVQGINDRSQLAS
+218 EEVQGINDHIQLAA

-243 RLLASGVTLA
+243 RLMVSGVTLA

-277 IEGTVVIG
+277 IEGTVAIG
-285 DNVSIGPGCVVADSE
+285 DNVSIGPGCVVTDSE
-300 LADGVVIEAHSV
+300 LADGVVVEAHSV
-312 VEGAVVGSD
+312 VEGAIVGSR

-390 NETRIGDGVFV
+390 NETHIGDGVFV

-454 Q
+454 

>member
-1 MRLEVIILAAGEGT
+1 MRLEVIVLAAGEGT
-15 RMRSSIP
+15 RMQSSIP

-35 HVLKIASDL
+35 HVLNVASDL
-44 KPDTL
+44 SPDTL

-56 AMEVKAEIEAPHVA
+56 GAEVKARIEAPDVA
-70 WVEQSE
+70 WVDQAER
-76 QKGTGHAVMQAMD
+76 KGTGHAVIQAMD
-89 RVDPSA
+89 NVDPSA
-95 AVLVLYGDVPLIEK
+95 TVLVLYGDVPLIEK
-109 TTLGRCIA
+109 TTLEQCIA
-117 AAEDGVGVVT
+117 AASDGIGIVT
-127 VEVPDPDG
+127 VEMSDPKG
-135 LGRILRESD
+135 LGRILRGAD
-144 GRISAIVE
+144 GRISAIIE

-164 EINTGILA
+164 EVNTGILA
-172 ASAATLAPLLASI
+172 ASNATLAPLLASI
-185 ETHNAQGEYYLT
+185 ETHNSQGEYYLT

-203 ASSGVQVTGVGATCP
+203 ASSGIQVTGVNAICP
-218 EEVQGINDRSQLAS
+218 EEVQGINDHIQLAA

-243 RLLASGVTLA
+243 RLMVSGVTLA

-277 IEGTVVIG
+277 IEGTVAIG
-285 DNVSIGPGCVVADSE
+285 DNVSIGPGCVVTDSE
-300 LADGVVIEAHSV
+300 LADGVVVEAHSV
-312 VEGAVVGSD
+312 VEGAIVGSR

-390 NETRIGDGVFV
+390 NETHIGDGVFV

-454 Q
+454 

>member
-1 MRLEVIILAAGEGT
+1 M
-15 RMRSSIP
+15 
-22 KVLHVVGGRPLLE
+22 
-35 HVLKIASDL
+35 
-44 KPDTL
+44 
-49 NVVIGHG
+49 G
-56 AMEVKAEIEAPHVA
+56 AI
-70 WVEQSE
+70 
-76 QKGTGHAVMQAMD
+76 
-89 RVDPSA
+89 
-95 AVLVLYGDVPLIEK
+95 
-109 TTLGRCIA
+109 
-117 AAEDGVGVVT
+117 
-127 VEVPDPDG
+127 
-135 LGRILRESD
+135 
-144 GRISAIVE
+144 
-152 EQDATEQQRTIK
+152 
-164 EINTGILA
+164 
-172 ASAATLAPLLASI
+172 
-185 ETHNAQGEYYLT
+185 
-197 DVISLA
+197 
-203 ASSGVQVTGVGATCP
+203 CP
-218 EEVQGINDRSQLAS
+218 EEVQGINDHIQLAA

-243 RLLASGVTLA
+243 RLMVSGVTLA

-277 IEGTVVIG
+277 IEGTVAIG
-285 DNVSIGPGCVVADSE
+285 DNVSIGPGCVVTDSE
-300 LADGVVIEAHSV
+300 LADGVVVEAHSV
-312 VEGAVVGSD
+312 VEGAIVGSR

-390 NETRIGDGVFV
+390 NETHIGDGVFV

-454 Q
+454 

>member
-1 MRLEVIILAAGEGT
+1 MRLEVIVLAAGEGT
-15 RMRSSIP
+15 RMQSSIP

-35 HVLKIASDL
+35 HVLNVASDL
-44 KPDTL
+44 SPDTL

-56 AMEVKAEIEAPHVA
+56 GAEVKARIEAPDVA
-70 WVEQSE
+70 WVDQAER
-76 QKGTGHAVMQAMD
+76 KGTGHAVIQAMD
-89 RVDPSA
+89 NVDPSA
-95 AVLVLYGDVPLIEK
+95 TVLVLYGDVPLIEK
-109 TTLGRCIA
+109 TTLEQCIA
-117 AAEDGVGVVT
+117 AASDGIGIVT
-127 VEVPDPDG
+127 VEMSDPKG
-135 LGRILRESD
+135 LGRILRGAD
-144 GRISAIVE
+144 GRISAIIE

-164 EINTGILA
+164 EVNTGILA
-172 ASAATLAPLLASI
+172 ASSATLAPLLASI
-185 ETHNAQGEYYLT
+185 ETHNSQGEYYLT

-203 ASSGVQVTGVGATCP
+203 ASSGIQVTGVGAICP
-218 EEVQGINDRSQLAS
+218 EEVQGINDHIQLAA

-243 RLLASGVTLA
+243 RLMVSGVTLA

-277 IEGTVVIG
+277 IEGTVAIG
-285 DNVSIGPGCVVADSE
+285 DNVSIGPGCVVTDSE
-300 LADGVVIEAHSV
+300 LADGVVVEAHSV
-312 VEGAVVGSD
+312 VEGAIVGSR

-390 NETRIGDGVFV
+390 NETHIGDGVFV

-454 Q
+454 

>member
-1 MRLEVIILAAGEGT
+1 MRLEVIVLAAGEGT
-15 RMRSSIP
+15 RMQSSIP

-35 HVLKIASDL
+35 HVLNVASDL
-44 KPDTL
+44 SPDTL

-56 AMEVKAEIEAPHVA
+56 GAEVKARIEAPDVA
-70 WVEQSE
+70 WVDQAER
-76 QKGTGHAVMQAMD
+76 KGTGHAVIQAMD
-89 RVDPSA
+89 NVDPSA
-95 AVLVLYGDVPLIEK
+95 TVLVLYGDVPLIEK
-109 TTLGRCIA
+109 TTLEQCIA
-117 AAEDGVGVVT
+117 AASDGIGIVT
-127 VEVPDPDG
+127 VEMSDPKG
-135 LGRILRESD
+135 LGRILRGAD
-144 GRISAIVE
+144 GRISAIIE

-164 EINTGILA
+164 EVNTGILA
-172 ASAATLAPLLASI
+172 ASSATLAPLLASI
-185 ETHNAQGEYYLT
+185 ETHNSQGEYYLT

-203 ASSGVQVTGVGATCP
+203 ASSGTQVTGVNAICP
-218 EEVQGINDRSQLAS
+218 EEVQGINDHIQLAA

-243 RLLASGVTLA
+243 RLMVSGVTLA

-277 IEGTVVIG
+277 IEGTVAIG
-285 DNVSIGPGCVVADSE
+285 DNVSIGPGCVVTDSE
-300 LADGVVIEAHSV
+300 LADGVVVEAHSV
-312 VEGAVVGSD
+312 VEGAIVGSR

-390 NETRIGDGVFV
+390 NETHIGDGVFV

-454 Q
+454 